1 MIYRKLGRTGLDVG
15 IVGLG
20 LEYLEFEPEE
30 TVISVAH
37 EAIDNGVNYIDLFM
51 ASPGIRDYFGK
62 ALEKKRQ
69 KVIIAGHIGTV
80 MRDGKYGRSR
90 DNTECQTFFDDL
102 LTRLR
107 TDYVDVLM
115 LHFVDRREDYELVFN
130 SGGLLD
136 LAQKLKQQGKARFI
150 GMSSHNV
157 PTSLQ
162 AVNSGYID
170 VLMFSLNPAF
180 DTLPEEVVPGVS
192 LKEILDRQPPFAI
205 DEAVSARQA
214 LYHACAAQNVAVVAM
229 KPYAAGVLF
238 RENPSSIIL
247 TPIQCLSYALS
258 QPAVCTVVPGCK
270 NVAEMQAALAFLEAT
285 DEEKDFSA
293 IDSNPMWKLKGNCM
307 YCNHCLPCPVSIDI
321 GTLTKIKDTAGLA
334 MNNTVVAAYE
344 VLPVKASA
352 CTECGVCM
360 ERCPFGVD
368 VIANMKQA
376 VEIFGK

>member
-1 MIYRKLGRTGLDVG
+1 
-15 IVGLG
+15 
-20 LEYLEFEPEE
+20 
-30 TVISVAH
+30 
-37 EAIDNGVNYIDLFM
+37 
-51 ASPGIRDYFGK
+51 
-62 ALEKKRQ
+62 
-69 KVIIAGHIGTV
+69 
-80 MRDGKYGRSR
+80 
-90 DNTECQTFFDDL
+90 
-102 LTRLR
+102 
-107 TDYVDVLM
+107 
-115 LHFVDRREDYELVFN
+115 
-130 SGGLLD
+130 

-270 NVAEMQAALAFLEAT
+270 NVAEMQAALAFLDAT

-321 GTLTKIKDTAGLA
+321 GTLTKIVDTAGFG
-334 MNNTVVAAYE
+334 MSGTVMAEYE
-344 VLPVKASA
+344 ALSAKASA

-368 VIANMKQA
+368 VITNMNRA
-376 VEIFGK
+376 VEIFE